1 MSNHTQKD
9 VLDWVR
15 NTFGQKFLNDR
26 ERAFRF
32 IEESLELVQ
41 SIGLTSSDVVAMLRH
56 VYGRPPGLYPQEMGG
71 VVITLEA
78 LAEHL
83 GVDLDRQ
90 SCCEWKRINS
100 LPQSHF
106 DAASERTQ
114 EAFVCHVLRDDQI

>member
-32 IEESLELVQ
+32 IEEALELVQ
-41 SIGLTSSDVVAMLRH
+41 SIGLSIADVAAIGNH
-56 VYGRPPGLYPQEMGG
+56 VYDRPPGDYPDEMGG
-71 VVITLEA
+71 VMITLEA

-83 GVDLDRQ
+83 GVDLERQ
-90 SCCEWKRINS
+90 RCLEWERINS

-106 DAASERTQ
+106 DAASARKQ
-114 EAFVCHVLRDDQI
+114 EADVCHVLRDDQI

>member
-1 MSNHTQKD
+1 MSNHTQRD

-32 IEESLELVQ
+32 IEEALELVQ
-41 SIGLTSSDVVAMLRH
+41 AIGLSIKDVAAIGNH
-56 VYGRPPGLYPQEMGG
+56 VYGRTPGDYPQEMGG
-71 VVITLEA
+71 VMITLEA

-83 GVDLDRQ
+83 GVDLEQ
-90 SCCEWKRINS
+90 QNCLEWDRING

-106 DAASERTQ
+106 DAASERKQ
-114 EAFVCHVLRDDQI
+114 NADVCHILRDDQI

>member
-9 VLDWVR
+9 VYHWVH

-41 SIGLTSSDVVAMLRH
+41 AIGLSSSDVVTILRH
-56 VYGRPPGLYPQEMGG
+56 VYGRPPGTYPQEMGG
-71 VVITLEA
+71 VMISLEA

-83 GVDLDRQ
+83 GVDLEQQ
-90 SCCEWKRINS
+90 SCLEWDRINS

-106 DAASERTQ
+106 DAASERKQ
-114 EAFVCHVLRDDQI
+114 NAFVCHVLRDDQI

>member
-1 MSNHTQKD
+1 MSNHTQRD

-32 IEESLELVQ
+32 IEEAIELVQ
-41 SIGLTSSDVVAMLRH
+41 AIGLSSSDVVAILRH
-56 VYGRPPGLYPQEMGG
+56 VYGRPAGEYPQEMGG
-71 VVITLEA
+71 VMITLEA

-83 GVDLDRQ
+83 GVALDRQ
-90 SCCEWKRINS
+90 GCLEWDRINS

-106 DAASERTQ
+106 DAASERKQ
-114 EAFVCHVLRDDQI
+114 NADVCHVLRDDQI

>member
-15 NTFGQKFLNDR
+15 ATFGQKFLNDR

-32 IEESLELVQ
+32 IEESIELVQ
-41 SIGLTSSDVVAMLRH
+41 AIGLSSSDVVWILRH
-56 VYGRPPGLYPQEMGG
+56 VYGRPTGDYSQEMGG
-71 VVITLEA
+71 VTITLEA

-83 GVDLDRQ
+83 SVDLNRQ
-90 SCCEWKRINS
+90 SDLEWERIND

-106 DAASERTQ
+106 DAASERKQ
-114 EAFVCHVLRDDQI
+114 NAKVCHVLRDDQI